1 MYSGWFIVVTCL
13 NFSRIFRF
21 LGLSSLIM
29 SNSWPDLLYKLTRNG
44 KVEKAAIVDQH
55 GHVIVSSRG
64 FNVTKEDLN
73 SVRSAFYGCHST
85 LMKVKVHG
93 QLYTCFRH
101 STPTDTVVGQAGDDI
116 LVIHRTEG
124 LSVVGLGHAG
134 TPGSCLFE
142 ITKFATEIQE
152 KRKNSRFK

>member
-1 MYSGWFIVVTCL
+1 
-13 NFSRIFRF
+13 
-21 LGLSSLIM
+21 M

-101 STPTDTVVGQAGDDI
+101 STHTDTVVGQAGDDI

-142 ITKFATEIQE
+142 ITKFAAEIQE

>member
-1 MYSGWFIVVTCL
+1 MTQ
-13 NFSRIFRF
+13 
-21 LGLSSLIM
+21 
-29 SNSWPDLLYKLTRNG
+29 SWPDLLYRLTRNG

-55 GHVIVSSRG
+55 GHVIVSSHG

-73 SVRSAFYGCHST
+73 SIRSAFYGRHLT

-93 QLYTCFRH
+93 QLYTCLRH
-101 STPTDTVVGQAGDDI
+101 STPTETVVGQADDDI
-116 LVIHRTEG
+116 LVIHRAAG

-142 ITKFATEIQE
+142 ITKFASEIQE
-152 KRKNSRFK
+152 KRKNSRLK